1 MSLLS
6 TVAVVV
12 VTLITRETE
21 PEKLDS
27 FYLKVKPVGFWTKTA
42 LRVHGDPALPL
53 LKLKRSLVQTIITAI
68 SLFSL
73 LVGFGKLMF
82 RPSDESI
89 FMTLLLLILGLA
101 LVPVWIKYL
110 NEDEKVKEES

>member
-1 MSLLS
+1 MSL
-6 TVAVVV
+6 
-12 VTLITRETE
+12 VTKETDS
-21 PEKLDS
+21 EKLDS
-27 FYLKVKPVGFWTKTA
+27 FYLKVKPVGFWRKTA

-73 LVGFGKLMF
+73 LVGLGKLMF

-89 FMTLLLLILGLA
+89 LMTMLLLILGFS

-110 NEDEKVKEES
+110 NKSEKVKKES